1 MSRVVKLVYDDGST
15 MDLGREEQA
24 VRDAICK
31 ASARMGISLHF
42 NQENLKECSQQWY
55 ELSSK
60 LAAFWCEIGC
70 PKLPASYKEDASQY
84 PSYRRC

>member
-15 MDLGREEQA
+15 VDLEREGQT
-24 VRDAICK
+24 VKDAICK
-31 ASARMGISLHF
+31 ASARMGISWHL

-70 PKLPASYKEDASQY
+70 PKLPASYTEDASQY